1 MTKKTEKKQEEAKST
16 KKSAHAQECKSSASC
31 KKAEKKEELRTL
43 KFVWTVR
50 ESGFRTCLLYTSRCV
65 EETGVALVN

>member
-31 KKAEKKEELRTL
+31 KKEEKK
-43 KFVWTVR
+43 
-50 ESGFRTCLLYTSRCV
+50 
-65 EETGVALVN
+65 